1 MAIKVR
7 IRRRSPTRSGEPW
20 RSRIVDHADVDPRT
34 LAPNDKNWR
43 KHPDRQRSALRG
55 SLDEVGWVS
64 SIMVN
69 RRTGRMI
76 DGHARVEEAL
86 RKGETAVPVDYVDLS
101 EEEEK
106 LVLAT
111 LDPIGAL
118 AEADNDKLEELLGDI
133 TSDGEHTGL
142 LASVFDDADDDS
154 DLSVEEIDTS
164 TVQDEFWVS
173 VRGPLPAQPDALDR
187 LKEALEGLPGVTVD
201 VGGVEG
207 L

>member
-1 MAIKVR
+1 V
-7 IRRRSPTRSGEPW
+7 
-20 RSRIVDHADVDPRT
+20 
-34 LAPNDKNWR
+34 PNEANWR

-55 SLDEVGWVS
+55 TLDKVGWVA

-69 RRTGRMI
+69 KRTGRMI

-86 RKGETAVPVDYVDLS
+86 SKGEKSVPVDYVDLS
-101 EEEEK
+101 EDEEK

-118 AEADNDKLEELLGDI
+118 AEADGDKLEELLGEI
-133 TSDGEHTGL
+133 AGENIDL
-142 LASVFDDADDDS
+142 LASTFDDADAGQ
-154 DLSVEEIDTS
+154 DLGVEEIDTS
-164 TVQDEFWVS
+164 TVQDEFWIS
-173 VRGPLPAQPDALDR
+173 VRGPLPSQPDALR
-187 LKEALEGLPGVTVD
+187 ELQKALQDMPGVTVE